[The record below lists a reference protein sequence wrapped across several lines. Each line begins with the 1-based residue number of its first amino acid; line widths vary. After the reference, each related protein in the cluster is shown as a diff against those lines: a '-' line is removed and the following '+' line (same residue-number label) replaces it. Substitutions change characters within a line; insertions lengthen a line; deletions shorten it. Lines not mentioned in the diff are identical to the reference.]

1 MTTFDPNMLKVYL
14 VGGTQDVGN
23 NPDRFLHDVETALQ
37 AGVTAF
43 QYREKDGSQLDQSA
57 TTNMALKLRKLTQHY
72 HVPYFIDDNEELALQ
87 VGADGVHVGQKDQRI
102 EEVIQ
107 RAAGKLLIGY
117 SCNTE
122 TEVAKANRLSAVDYV
137 GTGPVF
143 PTNSKGDADPA
154 IGIDQLARL
163 NAASQHPMVA
173 IGGISQDNLSTVLNT
188 GVVGVAVISMILG
201 SHDITSTVKQIRAAY
216 SN

>member
-1 MTTFDPNMLKVYL
+1 MTAFDSNILKVYL

-23 NPDRFLHDVETALQ
+23 DPERFLRDVETAFK

-43 QYREKDGSQLDQSA
+43 QYREKDGSQLSKAA
-57 TTNMALKLRKLTQHY
+57 TIDMAIRLRKLTHQY
-72 HVPYFIDDNEELALQ
+72 YVPYFIDDDEERALK
-87 VGADGVHVGQKDQRI
+87 VGADGVHIGQKDQRI

-117 SCNTE
+117 SCNTAAE
-122 TEVAKANRLSAVDYV
+122 ITKANRLAAVDYV

-154 IGIDQLARL
+154 IGVGQLAQL

-173 IGGISQDNLSTVLNT
+173 IGGISRDNLNAVLNT
-188 GVVGVAVISMILG
+188 GVAGVAVISMILG
-201 SHDITSTVKQIRAAY
+201 SQDITSTVKQMQAAY